1 MCLGGRS
8 VCRLSNTVYIHC
20 TILLRII
27 CITSL
32 LYFLYHFV
40 TVWQINE
47 TTQPVLDCWC
57 VGVRVLGVCVCWTV
71 GVLVCVCWV
80 CVCVGCVCV
89 GCVCVLGVCVCW
101 VCACVGCV
109 CVLGVCWVCVCVGC
123 VCRASACWV
132 GVSTP
137 FCLFCLSS
145 SPACLPP
152 NSTAVVLLY
161 FPKQQITLLSVMQI
175 RIRTDPYHSRTVGSG
190 SRRHNDRTCTGIP
203 AK

>member
-1 MCLGGRS
+1 MC
-8 VCRLSNTVYIHC
+8 
-20 TILLRII
+20 
-27 CITSL
+27 
-32 LYFLYHFV
+32 
-40 TVWQINE
+40 
-47 TTQPVLDCWC
+47 
-57 VGVRVLGVCVCWTV
+57 VLG
-71 GVLVCVCWV
+71 VCVCWV
-80 CVCVGCVCV
+80 CVCVGC
-89 GCVCVLGVCVCW
+89 GCVLGVC
-101 VCACVGCV
+101 
-109 CVLGVCWVCVCVGC
+109 VCWVCVCVGC

>member
-1 MCLGGRS
+1 M
-8 VCRLSNTVYIHC
+8 Y
-20 TILLRII
+20 
-27 CITSL
+27 
-32 LYFLYHFV
+32 
-40 TVWQINE
+40 
-47 TTQPVLDCWC
+47 
-57 VGVRVLGVCVCWTV
+57 
-71 GVLVCVCWV
+71 
-80 CVCVGCVCV
+80 
-89 GCVCVLGVCVCW
+89 
-101 VCACVGCV
+101 CV

-175 RIRTDPYHSRTVGSG
+175 RIRIIVGLSDPDPGGTM
-190 SRRHNDRTCTGIP
+190 TGRVQEYRQNRCLFDLLSVVVDFLVIQIIFFP
-203 AK
+203 LHFS